1 MKTRS
6 ELVGSEFEFQQSQ
19 AYARII
25 LFSGL
30 YKARI
35 VTIEEVSHALYFLSE
50 NRWLEGYSRALR
62 TMLLEIWG
70 GGHDVSTS
78 NRPQTKPRIEEHES
92 LTTVLKV
99 RVLIDDQNTY
109 S

>member
-35 VTIEEVSHALYFLSE
+35 VTSEDVFHALYFLSK

-62 TMLLEIWG
+62 AMLLGIWG
-70 GGHDVSTS
+70 GGHDVSIS
-78 NRPQTKPRIEEHES
+78 NRPQTKPCIEEHES